1 MGEYLVNLLHFI
13 RIKHWIKNGFVFLPL
28 FFAGKIYSHFDINL
42 IFLFFTFSIA
52 ASSIYVFNDIF
63 DLETDKNHKENQL
76 RPLAKG
82 YFSLKF
88 AWSLFT
94 ILSLLFLSSYF
105 LIKESFFFVLA
116 YFCLNI
122 CYSLFLK
129 KISIIDVSC
138 ISLGFV
144 IRVLAGGFEANV
156 LVSHWMIIIVF
167 LLTISIAFSKRR
179 HDFAQSSS
187 TETLVKNGYSIQ
199 FLDIAKSISFSLTLI
214 SYILYSISSEVI
226 ERIGSDKL
234 YITSFFVFLGI
245 IRYIQI
251 TVIDKNSGSP
261 INVLWRDRF
270 LQITLLLWCIT
281 FLIIIYGKSF

>member
-1 MGEYLVNLLHFI
+1 MGEFLGNLLHFI

-28 FFAGKIYSHFDINL
+28 FFAGKIYSDFDLNL
-42 IFLFFTFSIA
+42 IFLFLSFSLA
-52 ASSIYVFNDIF
+52 ASAIYVVNDIF
-63 DLETDKNHKENQL
+63 DLETDKKHQENQL

-88 AWSLFT
+88 AWTLFV
-94 ILSLLFLSSYF
+94 ILSVLFFVSYF
-105 LIKESFFFVLA
+105 LIGKSFFFVLI

-129 KISIIDVSC
+129 KISIVDVSC

-144 IRVLAGGFEANV
+144 LRVLAGGFIAEV
-156 LVSHWMIIIVF
+156 FVSHWMIIIVF

-179 HDFAQSSS
+179 HDFAQSGSD
-187 TETLVKNGYSIQ
+187 ETLVKNGYSIQ
-199 FLDIAKSISFSLTLI
+199 FLDIAKSISFSITLI

-245 IRYIQI
+245 MRYIQI

-261 INVLWRDRF
+261 INVLWKDRF
-270 LQITLLLWCIT
+270 LQITLFLWCVT
-281 FLIIIYGKSF
+281 FLIIIYGKNF